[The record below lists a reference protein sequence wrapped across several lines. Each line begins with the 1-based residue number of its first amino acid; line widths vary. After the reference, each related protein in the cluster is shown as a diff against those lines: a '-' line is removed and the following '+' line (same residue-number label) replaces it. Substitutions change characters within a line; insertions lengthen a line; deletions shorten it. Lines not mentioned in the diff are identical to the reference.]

1 MSDIIQ
7 LLPDAVANQIAAGE
21 VIQRPASAVKELLEN
36 AVDAGSGGIQL
47 IIRDAGKTLIQ
58 VMDDGIGMSVTDA
71 RLSFER
77 HATSKI
83 RTADDLM
90 SLHTM
95 GFRGEALASVAAIAQ
110 IELKTRRSEDEVG
123 TLVVIEGAEFIS
135 QENCVCNKGTSIAIR
150 NLFYNVPA
158 RRNFL
163 KSNPVETRH
172 IVEEFTRVALSN
184 PHIGFS
190 FHHND
195 MQVFDLRKGNFR
207 QRIAAVFGAAYN
219 ERLVPVDEDTTIVKL
234 SGFVCK
240 PEFAKK
246 NRGEQYFFV
255 NNRFIKDGYLHHAV
269 GAAFENMIS
278 KDSYPSYFINIEI
291 DPSHIDVNIHPTKTE
306 IKFVDEKSVYAIMRA
321 AVKRALGKFSIAPS
335 LDFDQER
342 SFDVP
347 LEQMGTM
354 PKMPTI
360 KVNPNYNPFKPET
373 VERTSN
379 AQAWNPVLQR
389 QRTDTWHQL
398 YKDLD
403 KSALTPSELANANAT
418 ATRQLPEVSEL
429 EESCFFQLQSQLILV
444 THVNGLLVIDQQL
457 AHERIL
463 FERNLNSLIHKP
475 AAAQQQ
481 LFPQNLEFTPE
492 DASLLKELQPELR
505 QMGFDIN
512 EFGMNAYVLH
522 GAPAEVQQGDEKKML
537 QLMMDQ
543 YKHNRDNLHL
553 ETRNNLALSYARS
566 LAIKKDTQLSQREM
580 KHLVVEL
587 MNCENPLLSFNGKNI
602 LVHIGVD
609 ELLLRFNKK

>member
-36 AVDAGSGGIQL
+36 AVDAGSGFVQL

-83 RTADDLM
+83 RVADDLM

-110 IELKTRRSEDEVG
+110 VELKTRRNEDEIG
-123 TLVVIEGAEFIS
+123 TTIKIEGAEFVN
-135 QENCVCNKGTSIAIR
+135 QENCVCSKGSSIAIR

-184 PHIGFS
+184 PETAFS

-195 MQVFDLRKGNFR
+195 MQVFDLRKANFR
-207 QRIAAVFGAAYN
+207 QRIAAIFGTSYN
-219 ERLVPVDEDTTIVKL
+219 VRLVPVEEDTTIVKL
-234 SGFVCK
+234 TGYVCK

-278 KDSYPSYFINIEI
+278 KDSYPSYFINIQI

-321 AVKRALGKFSIAPS
+321 AVKRALGKFSVAPS

-342 SFDVP
+342 SFDIP
-347 LEQMGTM
+347 LKQLDTL

-360 KVNPNYNPFKPET
+360 KVNPNYNPFRPET
-373 VERTSN
+373 VEPYAASKPWSTSVT
-379 AQAWNPVLQR
+379 QARVEN
-389 QRTDTWHQL
+389 WHQL

-403 KSALTPSELANANAT
+403 KAEITIESSINASHEYPLMDN
-418 ATRQLPEVSEL
+418 LDEH
-429 EESCFFQLQSQLILV
+429 CFFQMQMKLIVV
-444 THVNGLLVIDQQL
+444 THAKGVLLIDQQQ

-463 FERNLNSLIHKP
+463 FERNLNNLIHKP
-475 AAAQQQ
+475 AATQQQ
-481 LFPQNLEFTPE
+481 LFPQNMEFTPE
-492 DASLLKELQPELR
+492 DAMLLKELQPELR

-512 EFGMNAYVLH
+512 EFGRNDFVLH
-522 GAPAEVQQGDEKKML
+522 GAPAEVVGGDEKKVL
-537 QLMMDQ
+537 QQMMDQ
-543 YKHNRDNLHL
+543 FKHNRDIAHL
-553 ETRNNLALSYARS
+553 ESRTNLALSYARS
-566 LAIKKDTQLSQREM
+566 LAIKKDTPLSEREM

-587 MNCENPLLSFNGKNI
+587 MNCENPMLSHSGKNI
-602 LVHIGVD
+602 IAQISIE

>member
-7 LLPDAVANQIAAGE
+7 LLPDSVANQIAAGE
-21 VIQRPASAVKELLEN
+21 VIQRPASAVKELMEN
-36 AVDAGSGGIQL
+36 AVDAGSSQVQL

-83 RTADDLM
+83 RSADDLL

-95 GFRGEALASVAAIAQ
+95 GFRGEALASIAAIAQ
-110 IELKTRRSEDEVG
+110 VELKTRRNEDEVG
-123 TLVVIEGAEFIS
+123 TSVIIEGADFIS

-172 IVEEFTRVALSN
+172 IVEEFTRVALAH
-184 PHIGFS
+184 PEIAFS
-190 FHHND
+190 LHHNE
-195 MQVFDLRKGNFR
+195 MQVFDLRKGNLR
-207 QRIAAVFGAAYN
+207 QRIAAIFGATYN
-219 ERLVPVDEDTTIVKL
+219 ERLVPVEEDTTIVKL

-278 KDSYPSYFINIEI
+278 KDSYPSYFINLQI

-321 AVKRALGKFSIAPS
+321 AVKRALGKFSVTPS

-342 SFDVP
+342 SFDIP
-347 LEQMGTM
+347 LEKLDTL
-354 PKMPTI
+354 PVHPTI

-373 VERTSN
+373 LESSTT
-379 AQAWNPVLQR
+379 AKAWNPVLQR
-389 QRTDTWHQL
+389 QRTQHWHQL
-398 YKDLD
+398 YKDLE
-403 KSALTPSELANANAT
+403 KAEPFQTENTSL
-418 ATRQLPEVSEL
+418 QLPEISGL
-429 EESCFFQLQSQLILV
+429 EEISFFQLQLQMIV
-444 THVNGLLVIDQQL
+444 VIYDKGLLLIDQQL
-457 AHERIL
+457 AHEQIL
-463 FERNLNSLIHKP
+463 YEQNLHNLIHKP

-481 LFPQNLEFTPE
+481 LFPQTLEFTPE
-492 DASLLKELQPELR
+492 DAMLLKELQPDLR
-505 QMGFDIN
+505 YMGFDIN
-512 EFGMNAYVLH
+512 EFGMNAFVLH
-522 GAPAEVQQGDEKKML
+522 GAPAEVQSGEVKKLL
-537 QLMMDQ
+537 QQMMDQ
-543 YKHNRDNLHL
+543 YKHNRDMMHL

-566 LAIKKDTQLSQREM
+566 VVMKKDTPLSQREM
-580 KHLVVEL
+580 KHLVTEL
-587 MNCENPLLSFNGKNI
+587 MNCENPFLNYSGKNI
-602 LVHIGVD
+602 LIQITSQ
-609 ELLLRFNKK
+609 ELLARFNKK